1 MVVVVHHVPEDL
13 HPHLLPVRL
22 LLDQH
27 LVTVGVVFRRR
38 RLEIHELSPAVNRE
52 GGAPL
57 GLGFIDNPRLALEI
71 TKITANWSYIMV
83 W

>member
-27 LVTVGVVFRRR
+27 LVTVGVVFSLW

-71 TKITANWSYIMV
+71 DNQDI
-83 W
+83 